1 MSPLKR
7 NLRLFKTDK
16 VRGLLGLILIPIALL
31 PQLHAQEIKLRLL
44 DGRTGK
50 PIEHSCINVWVGDQ
64 QKSALA
70 LPTDEKGIA
79 RFHLTSDATAVN
91 VTNYWAACGMFGVS
105 DPTVMYADT
114 IQVNAGYVWCNPNTQ
129 ERSWLAISKFP
140 TRHLTDDGEVTANA
154 CGKVSA
160 KPTPGELTIYVRPLT
175 FWEKLKQ

>member
-1 MSPLKR
+1 MSLKQNR
-7 NLRLFKTDK
+7 KRFKTD
-16 VRGLLGLILIPIALL
+16 VICRLLVLVLIPIALL

-44 DGRTGK
+44 DGRSGK
-50 PIEHSCINVWVGDQ
+50 PIERSCINVWVGDH

-70 LPTDEKGIA
+70 IHTDENGIA
-79 RFHLTSDATAVN
+79 KFHLTADASAVN

-114 IQVNAGYVWCNPNTQ
+114 IQINAGYAWCKPNSQ
-129 ERSWLAISKFP
+129 EKSWLAINKFP
-140 TRHLTDDGEVTANA
+140 TKHLTDDGEVTANA